1 MSEDVRLLLID
12 VQNDFCD
19 PKGSLFVAGADEDAK
34 RMAAMVQRVGS
45 KIKKIH
51 LTMDS
56 HKPFD
61 IAHPIFWKNSKG
73 EHPDPYTPISVSDV
87 KNGVWLAAIPGLQA
101 YALSYVEK
109 LATKGKYGLL
119 IWPEHCRIGTWGH
132 AIVPEVSD
140 AVMAWERDH
149 VTVADYVTKGSNPF
163 TEHYSAIEAEVPD
176 DNDHTTQLNTAL
188 IDILQ
193 NADIVAIAGEALS
206 HCLAATTRDIIANF
220 GEDNIKKLVLLT
232 DATSNVANY
241 EGLGDTFV
249 KEAVAK
255 GMQISTTLE
264 FLK

>member
-12 VQNDFCD
+12 EQYDFID
-19 PKGSLFVAGADEDAK
+19 TKGSLSVAGAYDDAL
-34 RMAAMVQRVGS
+34 RTATMIGRLSS
-45 KIKKIH
+45 KITKIH

-73 EHPDPYTPISVSDV
+73 ENPPPYTEISVSDV
-87 KNGVWLAAIPGLQA
+87 KNGVWMPSIPGLQA

-109 LATKGKYGLL
+109 LAAKGKYVLV
-119 IWPEHCRIGTWGH
+119 IWPEHCIIGTVGH
-132 AIVPEVSD
+132 TLVPEISE
-140 AVMAWERDH
+140 AVMAWERANL
-149 VTVADYVTKGSNPF
+149 TVADIVTKGSNPF

-193 NADIVAIAGEALS
+193 NADIVAIAGQALS
-206 HCLAATTRDIIANF
+206 HCVANTVNDIIENF
-220 GEDNIKKLVLLT
+220 GTAGVDKLVLLT
-232 DATSNVANY
+232 DACSNVTGY
-241 EGLGDTFV
+241 DGLGDTFM
-249 KEAVAK
+249 KEATAK
-255 GMQISTTLE
+255 GMQTSTTID